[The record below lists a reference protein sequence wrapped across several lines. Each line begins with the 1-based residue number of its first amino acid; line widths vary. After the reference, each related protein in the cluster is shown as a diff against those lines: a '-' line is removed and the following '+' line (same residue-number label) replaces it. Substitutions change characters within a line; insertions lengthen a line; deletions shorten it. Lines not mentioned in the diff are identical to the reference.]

1 MKNYIY
7 LLFGL
12 IILVGCET
20 TPCECE
26 EKSNGFVER
35 SGQTIMLGS
44 DSSVDVVKQID
55 NAWKSRDYETLKSLV
70 ADDAKLYHD
79 DGRVSTGGDEFV
91 AAIESDYT
99 EMVAEGK
106 EWDWVMNF
114 AFAVKVSESDDP
126 EEFNDDGEWVSARF
140 TTASDE
146 IYEEWYYIVDGKL
159 SWWGSA
165 KRGLYTE

>member
-1 MKNYIY
+1 MKNFIYI
-7 LLFGL
+7 LFGT
-12 IILVGCET
+12 IILTGCET
-20 TPCECE
+20 APCECE

-35 SGQTIMLGS
+35 TGQAIMLGS
-44 DSSVDVVKQID
+44 DASVEVVKNID
-55 NAWKSRDYETLKSLV
+55 NAWRARDYETLKSLV
-70 ADDAKLYHD
+70 ADDAKLFHD

-91 AAIESDYT
+91 AAIESDYNET
-99 EMVAEGK
+99 IAEGN

-114 AFAVKVSESDDP
+114 AFAVKVSESEN
-126 EEFNDDGEWVSARF
+126 EEWNDDGEWVSARF